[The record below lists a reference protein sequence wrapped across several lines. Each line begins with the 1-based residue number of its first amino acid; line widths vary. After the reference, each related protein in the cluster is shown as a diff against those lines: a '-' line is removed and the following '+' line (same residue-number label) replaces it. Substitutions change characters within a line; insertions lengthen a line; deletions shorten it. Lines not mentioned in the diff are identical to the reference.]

1 MRHTISFFFL
11 LLSINLSAQIRGIV
25 TDKSTGLP
33 IQYANVFLKDKL
45 VGATTD
51 INGTFEIKSNI
62 QDYILIISAI
72 GYDSQQFKP
81 NTDNVIIQL
90 VPRTYALSEIT
101 VKPRKNKSLLIVE
114 TYNKKNIHD
123 YFACLGYPWIVSK
136 YIEFKPEFNS
146 TPFIKQI
153 KILTS
158 ATPRDSVIFNLRLLV
173 VNEDG
178 SPGIDILSKNLII
191 HAQNGINKLTSIDL
205 SSHHITFPKTG
216 LIIAVEWLIVQQNRT
231 DSKHQ
236 VQYLPQFGTVT
247 KEGDNKTWIYS
258 GGKWIKTSLM
268 PASDK
273 NKYKELAAEL
283 TLTN

>member
-1 MRHTISFFFL
+1 MQHTISFFL
-11 LLSINLSAQIRGIV
+11 LLLTINLSGQIRGIV
-25 TDKSTGLP
+25 TDKSTGFP
-33 IQYANVFLKDKL
+33 IPYANVFLKDKP

-62 QDYILIISAI
+62 MDNVLIISAI

-81 NTDNVIIQL
+81 NTDNIMIQL
-90 VPRTYALSEIT
+90 VPRTYELSEIT

-123 YFACLGYPWIVSK
+123 YFACSGYPWIVSK
-136 YIEFKPEFNS
+136 YIGFKPEFNL
-146 TPFIKQI
+146 TPSIKQI

-158 ATPRDSVIFNLRLLV
+158 ATPRDSVIFNFRLLV

-178 SPGIDILSKNLII
+178 SPGIDILGKNLII
-191 HAQNGINKLTSIDL
+191 HAQNGRNKLTTIDL
-205 SSHHITFPKTG
+205 SSHHISFPKTG
-216 LIIAVEWLIVQQNRT
+216 LIIAVEWLIIKQNKAG
-231 DSKHQ
+231 SKYEL
-236 VQYLPQFGTVT
+236 QYLPQFGSVT
-247 KEGDNKTWIYS
+247 KEGNNKTWIYV
-258 GGKWIKTSLM
+258 GGKWIKTSLI
-268 PASDK
+268 PPNEK